1 MTERVINVSFLQK
14 YLVTISDARDFQLV
28 LQNLCD
34 KFFETEERSAVILK
48 KEAPYSLAEFLT
60 KVASEYKVNMEDKTQ
75 VQLFL
80 RQLDKAISEMTVV
93 SLTLAIDPKET
104 FIKAMQDWFM
114 QQYKKLVLLDISV
127 DQSIIAGS
135 IIQIHGKYHDYSLR
149 KTLEETTIQNV

>member
-1 MTERVINVSFLQK
+1 MTERVVNVSSLQK
-14 YLVTISDARDFQLV
+14 YLVTTTDARDFQLM

-34 KFFETEERSAVILK
+34 KFFETEATSEVILK

-60 KVASEYKVNMEDKTQ
+60 KLANEYKVRMEDKTQ

-80 RQLDKAISEMTVV
+80 RQIDKAISEMTVI

-114 QQYKKLVLLDISV
+114 QHYQKLVLLDISV

-149 KTLEETTIQNV
+149 KMLEEPTLQNV